1 MIAET
6 FDAARYAE
14 EIEGQGYT
22 LVPDTLSED
31 QIRDATRAMLEVY
44 EHEREVAEGVETQT
58 EHALAVHHLFAKHRY
73 FEEFY
78 LNDKVNAV
86 IRLVLGDDM
95 VLTET
100 HARSV
105 LPSSGREARHGFQ
118 VHVDREAFSVLPFEG
133 SSHHYPMAINLAWFL
148 VDFTEDNG
156 ATVLWP
162 GTHKLNQVPDPDA
175 DYSDRLRTRAIGP
188 AGTCV
193 VWDAALWHAATGR
206 NTSDHL
212 RHSALGFYH
221 RRWIRGTIN
230 VEHVIPPE
238 VLARMS
244 PEMHRLIGLDD
255 WPPDYSANRQE
266 NDPRANRRSHARAT
280 RDPGVLGFMIY

>member
-1 MIAET
+1 MMTET
-6 FDAARYAE
+6 FDAAKYAK
-14 EIEGQGYT
+14 EIEDQGYT
-22 LVPDTLSED
+22 LVPETLSED

-78 LNDKVNAV
+78 LNDRVNAV
-86 IRLVLGDDM
+86 VRLVLGDDM

-100 HARSV
+100 HARSI
-105 LPSSGREARHGFQ
+105 LPSSGREVRHGFQ
-118 VHVDREAFSVLPFEG
+118 VHVDREAFSVLPFAG

-156 ATVLWP
+156 ATLLWP
-162 GTHKLNQVPDPDA
+162 GTHKLNQVPDPEA
-175 DYSDRLRTRAIGP
+175 DYSDVPQTRAIGP

-193 VWDAALWHAATGR
+193 VWDAALWHATGR
-206 NTSDHL
+206 NTSDHV
-212 RHSALGFYH
+212 RHSVLGFYH
-221 RRWIRGTIN
+221 RKWIRGTIN
-230 VEHVIPPE
+230 VEHVIAPE

-244 PEMHRLIGLDD
+244 PNMRRLIGLYD
-255 WPPDYSANRQE
+255 WLPDYSAVNKMIPEQIAALTPE
-266 NDPRANRRSHARAT
+266 QKD
-280 RDPGVLGFMIY
+280 VLGFMIY

>member
-1 MIAET
+1 MAAET
-6 FDAARYAE
+6 FDPAGHVK
-14 EIEGQGYT
+14 EIQDQGYT
-22 LVPDTLSED
+22 LVPETLSRE
-31 QIRDATRAMLEVY
+31 QIRDATNAMLEVY

-86 IRLVLGDDM
+86 LRLLLGDDM
-95 VLTET
+95 VLTEA

-133 SSHHYPMAINLAWFL
+133 SSHHYPMAANLAWFL
-148 VDFTEDNG
+148 VDFTEENG

-162 GTHKLNQVPDPDA
+162 ETHKLNRVPDPEE
-175 DYSDRLRTRAIGP
+175 DYSDMPKASALGP

-193 VWDAALWHAATGR
+193 IWDAAVWHATGR
-206 NTSDHL
+206 NTSDHI
-212 RHSALGFYH
+212 RHSVLGFYH

-230 VEHVIPPE
+230 VEHVIPPR

-244 PEMHRLIGLDD
+244 PEMHRLIGVYD
-255 WPPDYSANRQE
+255 WPPDYSAVKKMTPEQIAALTPE
-266 NDPRANRRSHARAT
+266 Q
-280 RDPGVLGFMIY
+280 RDVLGFMIY

>member
-1 MIAET
+1 MISKT
-6 FDAARYAE
+6 FNAGFHAK
-14 EIEGQGYT
+14 EIEDQGFT
-22 LVPDTLSED
+22 LVLDTLSAD
-31 QIRDATRAMLEVY
+31 QIRDATEAMLEVY
-44 EHEREVAEGVETQT
+44 EHEREVAEGCETQT
-58 EHALAVHHLFAKHRY
+58 EHAYAVHHLFAKHQY

-78 LNDKVNAV
+78 LNEKINAV

-118 VHVDREAFSVLPFEG
+118 VHVDREAFSVLPFAG
-133 SSHHYPMAINLAWFL
+133 SSHHYSMAVNNAWFL
-148 VDFTEDNG
+148 VDFTEENG

-162 GTHKLNQVPDPDA
+162 NSHKMNQVPDPEK
-175 DYSDRLRTRAIGP
+175 DYSDMPQSRALGP

-193 VWDAALWHAATGR
+193 IWDASVWHATGK
-206 NTSDHL
+206 NISDHI
-212 RHSALGFYH
+212 RHSVLGFYH
-221 RRWIRGTIN
+221 RKWIRGTIN

-244 PEMHRLIGLDD
+244 PEMHRLIGLYD
-255 WPPDYSANRQE
+255 WNPDYSAVKKMTPEQIAALTPE
-266 NDPRANRRSHARAT
+266 Q
-280 RDPGVLGFMIY
+280 RDVLGFMIY

>member
-1 MIAET
+1 MV
-6 FDAARYAE
+6 R
-14 EIEGQGYT
+14 
-22 LVPDTLSED
+22 LL
-31 QIRDATRAMLEVY
+31 
-44 EHEREVAEGVETQT
+44 
-58 EHALAVHHLFAKHRY
+58 EHAEQLARKALRSLPNGTWTAEDLLDDDGVS
-73 FEEFY
+73 
-78 LNDKVNAV
+78 DDTIPMKVTV
-86 IRLVLGDDM
+86 TIDD
-95 VLTET
+95 
-100 HARSV
+100 
-105 LPSSGREARHGFQ
+105 
-118 VHVDREAFSVLPFEG
+118 DR
-133 SSHHYPMAINLAWFL
+133 FL

-193 VWDAALWHAATGR
+193 VWDAALWHATGR

-255 WPPDYSANRQE
+255 WPPDYSAVKKMTPEQIADLTPE
-266 NDPRANRRSHARAT
+266 Q
-280 RDPGVLGFMIY
+280 RDVLGFMIY